1 MKDILPEQQ
10 NILTISE
17 KVLNKITLK
26 VIKVLKV
33 NL

>member
-10 NILTISE
+10 NILIISE